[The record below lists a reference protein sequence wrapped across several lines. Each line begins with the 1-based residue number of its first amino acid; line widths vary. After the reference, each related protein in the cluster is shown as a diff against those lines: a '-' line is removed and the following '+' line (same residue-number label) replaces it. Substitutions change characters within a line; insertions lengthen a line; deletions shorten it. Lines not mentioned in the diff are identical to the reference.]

1 MFSVMKFAFVSAALF
16 ALGPITGATPASAQP
31 IPKTSFNVVGSIG
44 GLSMYTDR
52 ELPFWNETVPKESDG
67 AISVRV
73 KAFTE
78 LGFKGGEVFRLVST
92 GTLQFASAVLPYTSG
107 EVPMNE
113 AADLVGLVGSIEEL
127 RKIADVFRP
136 GYTKFLEE
144 KHGIKLLGFG
154 AYHAQVIYCRDSFTS
169 IADLKGRKVRAAG
182 ASQQAFVN
190 SLGGSPV
197 TLAFPEVQGA
207 LSSGVID
214 CGITGALSGYLA
226 KWYESA
232 KFISPMPINFGLVG
246 HIANLKWWNT
256 LDPKAQSFLETHLR
270 ALEDGI
276 FEQAKS
282 ETQLGINC
290 NTGTGPCSKGPPAS
304 MKLVPVTSADQ
315 ALRKEALEKAVLPA
329 FAQRCGAE
337 CVTYWNSTIGNALNL
352 KIGS

>member
-1 MFSVMKFAFVSAALF
+1 MSSIKTALIATAFFAFGAIVGAA
-16 ALGPITGATPASAQP
+16 PASAQSLP
-31 IPKTSFNVVGSIG
+31 STSFNVVGSIG

-52 ELPFWNETVPKESDG
+52 ELPFWNETVPKASGG
-67 AISVRV
+67 AISARV

-78 LGFKGGEVFRLVST
+78 LGFKGGEVFRLVSS
-92 GTLQFASAVLPYTSG
+92 GTLQFASAVLPYTAG

-113 AADLVGLVGSIEEL
+113 AVDLVGLVGSVEEL
-127 RKIADVFRP
+127 QKIANVLRP

-154 AYHAQVIYCRDSFTS
+154 AYHAQVVYCRDSFTS

-190 SLGGSPV
+190 FLSGSPV

-214 CGITGALSGYLA
+214 CAITGALSGYLA
-226 KWYESA
+226 KWHESA
-232 KFISPMPINFGLVG
+232 KFISSMPINFGLVA
-246 HIANLKWWNT
+246 HLANLKWWNT
-256 LDPKAQSFLETHLR
+256 LDPKVQTFLETQVR
-270 ALEDGI
+270 ALEDSI

-290 NTGTGPCSKGPPAS
+290 NTGSGPCSKGPPAS
-304 MKLVPVTSADQ
+304 MKLVPVTAADES
-315 ALRKEALEKAVLPA
+315 LRKQAVVKAILPA

-337 CVTYWNSTIGNALNL
+337 CVTYWNDTIGKSLNI